1 MGLYYHITV
10 GLLRVY
16 NKYKLTVCIL
26 FTATYFL
33 KKIHPHRHS
42 FLNYLF
48 QKIGNFII
56 SHIGRQLVCTPLRGY
71 IIQLRL
77 VIQLTITHNG
87 VILPYHCGVIKGLQ

>member
-1 MGLYYHITV
+1 MGLYYHNTV

-16 NKYKLTVCIL
+16 ISPNKYKFTVCIL

-48 QKIGNFII
+48 QKIGNFITLYTQ
-56 SHIGRQLVCTPLRGY
+56 RQKALHPFQVNGY
-71 IIQLRL
+71 TDHDSREGI
-77 VIQLTITHNG
+77 
-87 VILPYHCGVIKGLQ
+87 